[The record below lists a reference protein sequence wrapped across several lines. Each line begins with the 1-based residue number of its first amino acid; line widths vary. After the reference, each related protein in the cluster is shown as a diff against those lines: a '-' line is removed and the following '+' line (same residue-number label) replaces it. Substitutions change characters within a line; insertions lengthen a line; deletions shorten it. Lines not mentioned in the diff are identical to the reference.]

1 MGRLL
6 RYGVYGYTLF
16 VAVICL
22 MPMPHINEAPK
33 HSDKLVHIL
42 TYVMFTLLWFTF
54 FYILQAKTNDF
65 KQSLIKS
72 CGFALVYGIIIEAL
86 QALVTSSRSADFNDF
101 LANLVGIC
109 AAVLVIYAFKS
120 QFLKVK
126 SKF

>member
-1 MGRLL
+1 
-6 RYGVYGYTLF
+6 
-16 VAVICL
+16 
-22 MPMPHINEAPK
+22 MPHINEAPK
-33 HSDKLVHIL
+33 HSDKLVHVI
-42 TYVMFTLLWFTF
+42 TYVVFTLLWFTF